1 MPQSERRSFT
11 FENVHLAPDEQIGLH
26 QQSTWELSYVIVGSG
41 MRLIGDMTEPFLG
54 GEVVMIP
61 PEIPHCWYFE
71 DDDTDEQGRI
81 ANITVTFDNDFLD
94 RCSGTFPELCG
105 HIDKLKKKYD
115 AVKFDK
121 EKSEAIIDL
130 MEEMCNQSE
139 AERVVSMIKLILIMA
154 DSGSEHVVGKYQ
166 RIDKETKR
174 MNQIQTYVICNAKR
188 DITLDDVARYVGM
201 NRASF
206 CIFFKKATGKTFV
219 TYLNEYRIGL
229 ACQLLRQKRMTVSEI
244 CYNVGF
250 NNVPYF
256 NRTFKRHKGVSPC
269 EYKQGGKADA
279 NEKKNTGI
287 IGKSP

>member
-71 DDDTDEQGRI
+71 GDDTDAQGRI

-121 EKSEAIIDL
+121 GKSEAIIVL
-130 MEEMCNQSE
+130 LEEMCNQSE
-139 AERVVSMIKLILIMA
+139 AERVASMI
-154 DSGSEHVVGKYQ
+154 
-166 RIDKETKR
+166 
-174 MNQIQTYVICNAKR
+174 
-188 DITLDDVARYVGM
+188 
-201 NRASF
+201 
-206 CIFFKKATGKTFV
+206 
-219 TYLNEYRIGL
+219 
-229 ACQLLRQKRMTVSEI
+229 
-244 CYNVGF
+244 
-250 NNVPYF
+250 
-256 NRTFKRHKGVSPC
+256 
-269 EYKQGGKADA
+269 
-279 NEKKNTGI
+279 
-287 IGKSP
+287 

>member
-71 DDDTDEQGRI
+71 GDDTDAQGRI

-139 AERVVSMIKLILIMA
+139 AEKVASMIKLILIMA
-154 DSGSEHVVGKYQ
+154 DSGSEHVV
-166 RIDKETKR
+166 
-174 MNQIQTYVICNAKR
+174 
-188 DITLDDVARYVGM
+188 
-201 NRASF
+201 
-206 CIFFKKATGKTFV
+206 

-229 ACQLLRQKRMTVSEI
+229 ACQLLKQKRMTVSEI

-279 NEKKNTGI
+279 NEKKESDI
-287 IGKSP
+287 

>member
-130 MEEMCNQSE
+130 LEDNNLHHKYCPIFM
-139 AERVVSMIKLILIMA
+139 AIPLIKKQKIDNKQMA
-154 DSGSEHVVGKYQ
+154 QQ
-166 RIDKETKR
+166 RKK
-174 MNQIQTYVICNAKR
+174 
-188 DITLDDVARYVGM
+188 
-201 NRASF
+201 ASF
-206 CIFFKKATGKTFV
+206 FRHLLTFQ
-219 TYLNEYRIGL
+219 TD
-229 ACQLLRQKRMTVSEI
+229 
-244 CYNVGF
+244 YNLHC
-250 NNVPYF
+250 NP
-256 NRTFKRHKGVSPC
+256 
-269 EYKQGGKADA
+269 
-279 NEKKNTGI
+279 
-287 IGKSP
+287 

>member
-1 MPQSERRSFT
+1 
-11 FENVHLAPDEQIGLH
+11 
-26 QQSTWELSYVIVGSG
+26 
-41 MRLIGDMTEPFLG
+41 MTEPFLA

-71 DDDTDEQGRI
+71 GDDTDAQGRI
-81 ANITVTFDNDFLD
+81 ANITVTFDNDFLIGVPVLFRNCAD
-94 RCSGTFPELCG
+94 Y
-105 HIDKLKKKYD
+105 IDKLKKKHD

-121 EKSEAIIDL
+121 GKSEVIIDL
-130 MEEMCNQSE
+130 LEKMCNQSE
-139 AERVVSMIKLILIMA
+139 AERVASMIKLILIMA

-174 MNQIQTYVICNAKR
+174 MSQIQTYVICNAKR

-229 ACQLLRQKRMTVSEI
+229 ACQLLKQKRMTVSEI

-256 NRTFKRHKGVSPC
+256 NRTFKRHKGVSPVNTNKAAKLMLTKK
-269 EYKQGGKADA
+269 EYWQ
-279 NEKKNTGI
+279 NREISLNNREKDNI
-287 IGKSP
+287 ICFSPLIFVAT

>member
-130 MEEMCNQSE
+130 LEEMCNQSE
-139 AERVVSMIKLILIMA
+139 AERVASMIKLILIMA
-154 DSGSEHVVGKYQ
+154 DSGSEHVVGKY
-166 RIDKETKR
+166 
-174 MNQIQTYVICNAKR
+174 
-188 DITLDDVARYVGM
+188 
-201 NRASF
+201 
-206 CIFFKKATGKTFV
+206 
-219 TYLNEYRIGL
+219 
-229 ACQLLRQKRMTVSEI
+229 
-244 CYNVGF
+244 
-250 NNVPYF
+250 
-256 NRTFKRHKGVSPC
+256 
-269 EYKQGGKADA
+269 
-279 NEKKNTGI
+279 
-287 IGKSP
+287 